1 MRSAARSGA
10 GGRIVAALPLKP
22 QEATPPCIQRDSQ
35 PSGTAGKIAFQAD
48 SLMAPLNRPMLCSG
62 HQARRAYRL
71 IDAFLQPHP
80 HLDGRYESIEEA
92 ISEAIGWLAGFEPD
106 PGQASIGLEVSTSN
120 GDWRTIRQP
129 MQLLCPLPST
139 AL

>member
-1 MRSAARSGA
+1 
-10 GGRIVAALPLKP
+10 
-22 QEATPPCIQRDSQ
+22 
-35 PSGTAGKIAFQAD
+35 
-48 SLMAPLNRPMLCSG
+48 MAPLNRPMLFSR

-80 HLDGRYESIEEA
+80 HLDGRDESIEEA

-106 PGQASIGLEVSTSN
+106 PGQASIGLEVSTTN

-129 MQLLCPLPST
+129 VQLLCPLPKT

>member
-1 MRSAARSGA
+1 M
-10 GGRIVAALPLKP
+10 V
-22 QEATPPCIQRDSQ
+22 Q
-35 PSGTAGKIAFQAD
+35 
-48 SLMAPLNRPMLCSG
+48 LNGPMLFSRQQG
-62 HQARRAYRL
+62 RRAYRL

-106 PGQASIGLEVSTSN
+106 AGQASIGLEVSTSN
-120 GDWRTIRQP
+120 GEWRTIRQP
-129 MQLLCPLPST
+129 MQLLCPLPTT